1 MIGYSGGG
9 KTVLARCIVGLEKFD
24 AGTVEVDGVVI
35 GPQLGPDDPSWVP
48 VRIKVGLV
56 AQNRALPPYRTVI
69 DLIAE
74 GPRFVLGLTRHDA
87 HSRSISWLERLGL
100 ERHTHKYPHELSG
113 GQLARVCL
121 ARALVM
127 EPSYLICDE
136 VTAQLDPLMAAEV
149 ATSLLD
155 VVKLGVGVLLISHQI
170 EFLRRYASRV
180 EFLDHGHIVASGFAT
195 DMLDAPT
202 NERVRAF
209 LQGIAL
215 GR

>member
-1 MIGYSGGG
+1 
-9 KTVLARCIVGLEKFD
+9 
-24 AGTVEVDGVVI
+24 
-35 GPQLGPDDPSWVP
+35 
-48 VRIKVGLV
+48 
-56 AQNRALPPYRTVI
+56 
-69 DLIAE
+69 
-74 GPRFVLGLTRHDA
+74 
-87 HSRSISWLERLGL
+87 
-100 ERHTHKYPHELSG
+100 
-113 GQLARVCL
+113 
-121 ARALVM
+121 M